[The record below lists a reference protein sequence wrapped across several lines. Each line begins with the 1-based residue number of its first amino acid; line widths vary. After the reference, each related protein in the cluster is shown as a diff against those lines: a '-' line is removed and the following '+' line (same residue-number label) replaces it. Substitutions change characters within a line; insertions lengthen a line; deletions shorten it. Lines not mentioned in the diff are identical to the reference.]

1 MLGVNKTRTTPYHL
15 QSDGF
20 AQRFNRTLKDMLAKL
35 IDSSQNAWDV
45 WIPHSLFAYHAYSR
59 TRVNRSHSL
68 PHALWRETQI
78 PVDILVGCVTA
89 SDEVPTDAPAYL
101 QKMQGMFERGYHVAI
116 TKLKKSTQRYRD
128 YYDSKA
134 NGKSFKVGDEVWLFQ
149 AHSRKGM
156 EIIEIMG
163 RSLHS
168 SESIIRCCLPHTEGW
183 EG

>member
-1 MLGVNKTRTTPYHL
+1 M
-15 QSDGF
+15 
-20 AQRFNRTLKDMLAKL
+20 
-35 IDSSQNAWDV
+35 
-45 WIPHSLFAYHAYSR
+45 
-59 TRVNRSHSL
+59 
-68 PHALWRETQI
+68 
-78 PVDILVGCVTA
+78 DILVGCVTA